1 MEKNFK
7 RAVGFYEPF
16 KVEKDKNET
25 SLPLKEGDTFWLV
38 YDGEGGAI
46 DVEKQIDAEILSN
59 VLYIKHQ
66 LDKLL
71 KEGKHGKKKD
81 V

>member
-1 MEKNFK
+1 MNKRFK
-7 RAVGFYEPF
+7 RGVGFYEPF
-16 KVEKDKNET
+16 KVEKGKNEP
-25 SLPLKEGDTFWLV
+25 SLPLKEGDIFWLV

-59 VLYIKHQ
+59 ILYVRHK

-71 KEGKHGKKKD
+71 KGEKHGKKED

>member
-1 MEKNFK
+1 MKKNFK
-7 RAVGFYEPF
+7 REVGFYEPF
-16 KVEKDKNET
+16 KVEKGKNET
-25 SLPLKEGDTFWLV
+25 NLPLKEGDTFWLV

-59 VLYIKHQ
+59 ILHIKYK

-71 KEGKHGKKKD
+71 KGEKHGKKTD